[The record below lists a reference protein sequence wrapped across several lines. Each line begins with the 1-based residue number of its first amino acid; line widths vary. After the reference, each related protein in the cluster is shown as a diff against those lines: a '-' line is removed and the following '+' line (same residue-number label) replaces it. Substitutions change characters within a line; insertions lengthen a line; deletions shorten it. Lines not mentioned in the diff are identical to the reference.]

1 VAHYP
6 SVRRSLDAPVAN
18 PDFHRTTRRLARRIA
33 WFVHPDQSLHCSM
46 VIGAV
51 DDIGRHHAAIDVE
64 LMNAI

>member
-1 VAHYP
+1 M
-6 SVRRSLDAPVAN
+6 
-18 PDFHRTTRRLARRIA
+18 RRLARRIA